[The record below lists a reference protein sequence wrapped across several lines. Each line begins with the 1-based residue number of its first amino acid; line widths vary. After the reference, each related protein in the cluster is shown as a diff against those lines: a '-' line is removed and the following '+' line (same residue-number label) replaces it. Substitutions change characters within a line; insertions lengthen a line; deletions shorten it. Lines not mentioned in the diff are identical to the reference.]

1 MHSNNHVKTLVT
13 KPIFDWSLLENDLLD
28 TKNALFVSQEK
39 GQKTVQFAHLICA
52 FFSWKKLYDVFFL
65 SFIM

>member
-39 GQKTVQFAHLICA
+39 GQKTAICS
-52 FFSWKKLYDVFFL
+52 FDLCVF
-65 SFIM
+65 